1 MILVSTIILLC
12 PLMAAGGN
20 SYWIQFQENK
30 LKKISKKSLEDFN
43 INKFHTPDTFAT
55 GKTPNVHLRNFR
67 K

>member
-1 MILVSTIILLC
+1 
-12 PLMAAGGN
+12 MAAGGN
-20 SYWIQFQENK
+20 SYWVQFQENK

-55 GKTPNVHLRNFR
+55 GKTPYVHLRNFR